1 MDKAPESLLLHA
13 PEPPADAAALLQMLA
28 AVLARP
34 GLEPAAT
41 ALAVAL
47 SQSLGAAHVVV
58 ALRQGTRLASAGD
71 SLANGPDAR
80 RDLPPPVQAALH
92 EAIDQQ
98 RTVSWPPAREGDVIV
113 QAQRQWA
120 GAGSACAIPLAQEG
134 RIVGAISLKRDAPFT
149 PAEITR
155 AEDLALLAAPV
166 LEARRQAELSGLRR
180 WREQLQR
187 RPGGLPRRAGIAL
200 GLVAVLAVP
209 VPWRV
214 TAPARLEGLVQRALV
229 AATDGYLQQV
239 GARPGD
245 TVREGQVL
253 VQLASQDLEL
263 ERRRREMELRQHE
276 TAFRAAQARQD
287 RTQMVVS
294 QSRAAEAEALL
305 ALAETQLARS
315 RVTAPFDGVVIQ
327 GDLSPRLGAPVQRG
341 EVLMVVAPAGGH
353 RLIVEVDEADI
364 GRVRAGQ
371 PGALALSARP
381 GAPLAFTV
389 ERVLPVASV
398 GEGRNFFEVEGQL
411 SAGDAATLRPGLS
424 GVAKV
429 DVGWRPLGAWLLA
442 RPWHWLRL
450 AWWRLGP

>member
-1 MDKAPESLLLHA
+1 MDKAPDSLLLHA
-13 PEPPADAAALLQMLA
+13 PEPPADAAGLLRVLA

-34 GLEPAAT
+34 GLESAAT
-41 ALAVAL
+41 TLAVEL
-47 SQSLGAAHVVV
+47 SQALGGAHVVV
-58 ALRQGTRLASAGD
+58 ALGQGARLASAGD
-71 SLANGPDAR
+71 SLVNGPEAR
-80 RDLPPPVQAALH
+80 RDLPAPVQAALH

-98 RTVSWPPAREGDVIV
+98 RSVSWPPVREGDLVV

-120 GAGSACAIPLAQEG
+120 GAGSACSIPLAQEG
-134 RIVGAISLKRDAPFT
+134 RIVGAVTLKRDAPFT
-149 PAEITR
+149 AGDITR
-155 AEDLALLAAPV
+155 AEDVVLLAAPV
-166 LEARRQAELSGLRR
+166 LEARRQAELPALRR

-200 GLVAVLAVP
+200 ALVAVLAVP

-245 TVREGQVL
+245 VVREGQVL

-276 TAFRAAQARQD
+276 TAFLAAQARQD

-294 QSRAAEAEALL
+294 QSRAAEAQALL
-305 ALAETQLARS
+305 ALAEAQLARS

-327 GDLSPRLGAPVQRG
+327 GDLASRLGAPVQRG
-341 EVLMVVAPAGGH
+341 EVLMVVAPAVGH
-353 RLIVEVDEADI
+353 RLIVEVDEDDI
-364 GRVRAGQ
+364 GRVREGQ
-371 PGALALSARP
+371 PGALALAARP
-381 GAPLAFTV
+381 GTPMAFTV
-389 ERVLPVASV
+389 ERVLPVAAV
-398 GEGRNFFEVEGQL
+398 AEGRNYFEVEGRL
-411 SAGDAATLRPGLS
+411 AVGDAAALRPGLS

-429 DVGWRPLGAWLLA
+429 DVGWRPLGSWLLA